1 MKEYLPAIAAVIAGI
16 FAILS
21 ALLTWR
27 LKTSTDDKVRQLT
40 EEKQKRDEITQLF
53 TDTFSL
59 FEQAMSQVL
68 NREEFTLQETFS
80 ENNAKIHLLAPQHIV
95 TKYCKVSA
103 LLESWSRLHAQASP
117 RQMKMGDQTVTILQA
132 PDPTEKYKEPAREEY
147 NKLQEELYV
156 LVSMMR
162 AEVNKD
168 A

>member
-1 MKEYLPAIAAVIAGI
+1 MKEYVPAIVAIIAGI

-21 ALLTWR
+21 AILTWR

-59 FEQAMSQVL
+59 FERAMKEVL

-80 ENNAKIHLLAPQHIV
+80 QNNAKIHLLASEIVV
-95 TKYCKVSA
+95 TKYCEASA

-117 RQMKMGDQTVTILQA
+117 RQMKLGDQTVTILQA
-132 PDPTEKYKEPAREEY
+132 PNPNEKFKEPAQQEY
-147 NKLQEELYV
+147 EKLQEELHA